1 MPPFQGL
8 DDVGGF
14 LFFDGCAHRWKIAPF
29 QGLIIVKK
37 SRSDAAISGL
47 DDG

>member
-14 LFFDGCAHRWKIAPF
+14 LFFDGLRPSLKDSA
-29 QGLIIVKK
+29 L
-37 SRSDAAISGL
+37 SGF
-47 DDG
+47 DNC

>member
-1 MPPFQGL
+1 MML
-8 DDVGGF
+8 VD
-14 LFFDGCAHRWKIAPF
+14 FFFSMDCAHRWKIAPF
-29 QGLIIVKK
+29 KGLIIVKK